1 MSKQAKLE
9 TFLKEH
15 GIKEVMKKYE
25 EIQESR
31 DLPEGWK
38 WVKLEDISVRIMGG
52 TPKTSVP
59 HFWNGNI
66 VWVTAKTITED
77 QMYVYNSE
85 RKITKEGLKNSNAKL
100 VPKGAVL
107 LVTTGATAGKVA
119 IAGVDL
125 ATNQQITAIIPKDGV
140 FNIYLY
146 YALKFFKNR
155 LLELGGKT
163 TFKHI
168 NQENLAK
175 FKIPLPP
182 LEEQKRIVSRLEQL
196 IGRVEE
202 AKRFR
207 KAAKEETEKI
217 MQAALNKV
225 FSRAKRE
232 AWKQI
237 RLREIARVRYGKAKP
252 KEVGNV
258 PVVGS
263 GGIYA
268 YTSKALVDFP
278 TLVIGRKG
286 TAGEVWMMDIPC
298 WPSDT
303 TFYLEWRDL
312 SFVDPCFVFWHLKF
326 IRVSGGRAKTTL
338 PSLLRQE
345 LEDYL
350 LFLPPLEKQKRI
362 VAYLNK
368 ISEKVES
375 LKELQLATDVALE
388 NLVPIILDKAFRGQ
402 L

>member
-303 TFYLEWRDL
+303 TFYLEWRDF
-312 SFVDPCFVFWHLKF
+312 SSVDPCFVFWHLKF